1 MIQLSLE
8 FQLEKPQLPLEYERL
23 MVSFLKA
30 ASRNYSEDMFER
42 LYNKEHSII
51 KSFTFSTY
59 LPGAVFKGDTIFLRD
74 NRFKVFFTDADM
86 GQIIEWFNAF
96 QLMRYKQY
104 PVSGNS
110 MKLISIRSNN
120 RNENCKLFL
129 QLFLKY
135 FYTYTIHKNQS
146 IEAYFLCF

>member
-86 GQIIEWFNAF
+86 GQIIEWF
-96 QLMRYKQY
+96 
-104 PVSGNS
+104 
-110 MKLISIRSNN
+110 
-120 RNENCKLFL
+120 ENCKLFL

>member
-51 KSFTFSTY
+51 KSFTFST
-59 LPGAVFKGDTIFLRD
+59 
-74 NRFKVFFTDADM
+74 
-86 GQIIEWFNAF
+86 
-96 QLMRYKQY
+96 
-104 PVSGNS
+104 
-110 MKLISIRSNN
+110 
-120 RNENCKLFL
+120 ENCKLFL

-135 FYTYTIHKNQS
+135 FYTYTIHKIN
-146 IEAYFLCF
+146 L

>member
-59 LPGAVFKGDTIFLRD
+59 LPGAVLTKTF
-74 NRFKVFFTDADM
+74 
-86 GQIIEWFNAF
+86 IIHMQMKDF
-96 QLMRYKQY
+96 QRHYVKM
-104 PVSGNS
+104 
-110 MKLISIRSNN
+110 
-120 RNENCKLFL
+120 
-129 QLFLKY
+129 
-135 FYTYTIHKNQS
+135 
-146 IEAYFLCF
+146 

>member
-59 LPGAVFKGDTIFLRD
+59 LPGAVFKVTLYFLGT
-74 NRFKVFFTDADM
+74 TD
-86 GQIIEWFNAF
+86 
-96 QLMRYKQY
+96 LK
-104 PVSGNS
+104 
-110 MKLISIRSNN
+110 
-120 RNENCKLFL
+120 CFL
-129 QLFLKY
+129 QMLIWDRL
-135 FYTYTIHKNQS
+135 
-146 IEAYFLCF
+146 

>member
-42 LYNKEHSII
+42 LY
-51 KSFTFSTY
+51 
-59 LPGAVFKGDTIFLRD
+59 
-74 NRFKVFFTDADM
+74 
-86 GQIIEWFNAF
+86 
-96 QLMRYKQY
+96 
-104 PVSGNS
+104 
-110 MKLISIRSNN
+110 
-120 RNENCKLFL
+120 ENCKLFL

>member
-74 NRFKVFFTDADM
+74 NRFKVFLD
-86 GQIIEWFNAF
+86 
-96 QLMRYKQY
+96 RKS
-104 PVSGNS
+104 VV
-110 MKLISIRSNN
+110 
-120 RNENCKLFL
+120 
-129 QLFLKY
+129 
-135 FYTYTIHKNQS
+135 
-146 IEAYFLCF
+146 